1 MWLLSLGSSVLLDFE
16 VFSFHENFHRYPFAP
31 DLSLGSRLFSGFDF
45 VFALDFVSPI
55 FLRASVSP
63 WWMLGFGCG

>member
-16 VFSFHENFHRYPFAP
+16 IFSFHENFHRYPFAP

-45 VFALDFVSPI
+45 VFAFDFVSPY
-55 FLRASVSP
+55 FSP
-63 WWMLGFGCG
+63 